1 MTTLTDLGPPAH
13 PAAGTRRSGATPDG
27 QQRARYGRGFWI
39 VGYVFTV
46 TMAFSTIPAPL
57 YVLYQARDHF
67 GALLVTVIFAAYA
80 VGVMASLFLAGHIS
94 DWLGRRRLVAT
105 ALGVNMLSGIAF
117 LAWPTV
123 PGLIAG
129 RVISGISIGM
139 LTATATAYLS
149 ELHAAA
155 RPGEPGRRAEVVA
168 TAANL
173 GGLGLGALLAGLL
186 AQYAGHGLQ
195 LPFLVSEALMAGGAL
210 ALAATPE
217 TVTRPRPRPRYHP
230 QRVSVPA
237 VDRSAFLAAG
247 LATVAAF
254 ALFGLFTSL
263 APGFIAGTLGDRSHA
278 LAGLATFVV
287 FGAAALAQIALSRAA
302 TSRQLRIGLTALTL
316 GLALVTIAVWLPSLT
331 LFLLSGALAGAG
343 AGAAFKGSV
352 STVIAIA
359 PPTRRGETLAG
370 LFLAA
375 YFGIAV
381 PVLGLGVATQFVSA
395 RTAVLGFAAVLV
407 AVAAMAS
414 SSLAAGPGRGGPPS
428 GPAESPPSGGQLRRP
443 SQRGMAAD
451 TRGALSEASSSALTG
466 RSGP

>member
-1 MTTLTDLGPPAH
+1 MTTLTDLVPSAR
-13 PAAGTRRSGATPDG
+13 PAAGTRYSGTAAG
-27 QQRARYGRGFWI
+27 RQQRRSHGRGFWV
-39 VGYVFTV
+39 VGYVFAV

-94 DWLGRRRLVAT
+94 DWLGRRRMVAT
-105 ALGVNMLSGIAF
+105 AVGVNMLSDVVF
-117 LAWPTV
+117 LAWPAV

-129 RVISGISIGM
+129 RVISGIGIGM

-155 RPGEPGRRAEVVA
+155 RPEEPGRRAEVVA

-195 LPFLVSEALMAGGAL
+195 LPFLVSEALMAGGAF

-217 TVTRPRPRPRYHP
+217 TVARPRPRPRYHP

-237 VDRSAFLAAG
+237 AGRSAFSTAG
-247 LATVAAF
+247 LATMAAF

-263 APGFIAGTLGDRSHA
+263 APGFIAGTLGDGSHA
-278 LAGLATFVV
+278 LAGLATFAV
-287 FGAAALAQIALSRAA
+287 FGAAALAQVAVSRAA
-302 TSRQLRIGLTALTL
+302 TSRQLRIGLTALIL

-331 LFLLSGALAGAG
+331 LFLLGGALAGAG

-359 PPTRRGETLAG
+359 SPARRGETLAG

-381 PVLGLGVATQFVSA
+381 PVLVLGLATQFVSA
-395 RTAVLGFAAVLV
+395 QIAVLGFAAVLV
-407 AVAAMAS
+407 AAAVVAS
-414 SSLAAGPGRGGPPS
+414 SRLAAGPGPGGPPPR
-428 GPAESPPSGGQLRRP
+428 PAKSPPSGDKPRRSP
-443 SQRGMAAD
+443 QRGTATDAH
-451 TRGALSEASSSALTG
+451 GALYETSSSVLTG
-466 RSGP
+466 RSLP

>member
-1 MTTLTDLGPPAH
+1 MTTPTDLAPLADLAPPAR
-13 PAAGTRRSGATPDG
+13 PAAGTRRSGATAG
-27 QQRARYGRGFWI
+27 RLQRRHARGFWV
-39 VGYVFTV
+39 VGYVFAV

-94 DWLGRRRLVAT
+94 DWLGRRRMIAT
-105 ALGVNMLSGIAF
+105 ALGVSMLSGIVF

-123 PGLIAG
+123 PGLITG
-129 RVISGISIGM
+129 RVISGAGIGM

-155 RPGEPGRRAEVVA
+155 RPGQPGRRAETVA

-173 GGLGLGALLAGLL
+173 GGLGLGALLAGAL
-186 AQYAGHGLQ
+186 AQFAGHGLQ
-195 LPFLVSEALMAGGAL
+195 LPFLVSEALMASGAL

-217 TVTRPRPRPRYHP
+217 TVTRPRLRPRYRP

-237 VDRSAFLAAG
+237 ADRSAFFAAG

-263 APGFIAGTLGDRSHA
+263 APGFLAGTLGDRSHA

-287 FGAAALAQIALSRAA
+287 FGAAALAQIVLGRAA
-302 TSRQLRIGLTALTL
+302 TSRQLRIGLTALIL

-331 LFLLSGALAGAG
+331 FFLLGGALAGAG

-352 STVIAIA
+352 STVIAMA
-359 PPTRRGETLAG
+359 PAARRSETLAG

-381 PVLGLGVATQFVSA
+381 PVLGLGLATQFVSA
-395 RTAVLGFAAVLV
+395 QTAVLGFAAILM
-407 AVAAMAS
+407 AVA
-414 SSLAAGPGRGGPPS
+414 LAAGRKLAARSADAGVTSDLPVS
-428 GPAESPPSGGQLRRP
+428 RR
-443 SQRGMAAD
+443 SN
-451 TRGALSEASSSALTG
+451 
-466 RSGP
+466 

>member
-1 MTTLTDLGPPAH
+1 MTTLTDLAPSARL
-13 PAAGTRRSGATPDG
+13 AVGTRHPGATPDR
-27 QQRARYGRGFWI
+27 QQRRSYGRGFWV
-39 VGYVFTV
+39 VGYVFAV

-94 DWLGRRRLVAT
+94 DWLGRRRMVAT
-105 ALGVNMLSGIAF
+105 ALGVNILSGIVF
-117 LAWPTV
+117 LAWPAV
-123 PGLIAG
+123 PGLIVG
-129 RVISGISIGM
+129 RVISGISIGL

-186 AQYAGHGLQ
+186 AQYAGHALQ
-195 LPFLVSEALMAGGAL
+195 LPFLVSEALMLGGAL
-210 ALAATPE
+210 ALATTPE
-217 TVTRPRPRPRYHP
+217 TVARPRPGPRYHP

-237 VDRSAFLAAG
+237 ADRSAFFAAG

-254 ALFGLFTSL
+254 ALFGMFTSL
-263 APGFIAGTLGDRSHA
+263 APGFIAQTLGDGSHA
-278 LAGLATFVV
+278 LAGLAAFVV
-287 FGAAALAQIALSRAA
+287 FGAAALAQIAVSRAA
-302 TSRQLRIGLTALTL
+302 TRRQLRVGLTTLIL
-316 GLALVTIAVWLPSLT
+316 GLVLVTIAVWLPSLT
-331 LFLLSGALAGAG
+331 LFLLGGALAGAG
-343 AGAAFKGSV
+343 AGAAFKGSI

-359 PPTRRGETLAG
+359 PPVARGETLAG

-381 PVLGLGVATQFVSA
+381 PVLGLGVATQIVSVQI
-395 RTAVLGFAAVLV
+395 AVLGFAAVLV
-407 AVAAMAS
+407 AVAVVAS
-414 SSLAAGPGRGGPPS
+414 SKAGGRPWHTADSTAPKVPS
-428 GPAESPPSGGQLRRP
+428 A
-443 SQRGMAAD
+443 
-451 TRGALSEASSSALTG
+451 ALSS
-466 RSGP
+466 

>member
-1 MTTLTDLGPPAH
+1 MAPDRQEG
-13 PAAGTRRSGATPDG
+13 RSA
-27 QQRARYGRGFWI
+27 GRGFWI
-39 VGYVFTV
+39 AGYVFAV

-80 VGVMASLFLAGHIS
+80 AGVMASLFLAGHVS
-94 DWLGRRRLVAT
+94 DWLGRRRMIT
-105 ALGVNMLSGIAF
+105 IALAVNMASGIVF
-117 LAWPTV
+117 LAWPAV

-139 LTATATAYLS
+139 LTATATVYLS

-195 LPFLVSEALMAGGAL
+195 LPFLVSEALMLAGAL
-210 ALAATPE
+210 ALAAAPE
-217 TVTRPRPRPRYHP
+217 TVARPRPRPRYHP

-237 VDRSAFLAAG
+237 ADRPAFLAAVF
-247 LATVAAF
+247 ATVAAF
-254 ALFGLFTSL
+254 ALLGLFTSL

-278 LAGLATFVV
+278 LAGLATFAV

-302 TSRQLRIGLTALTL
+302 TSRQLRIGLTALIL
-316 GLALVTIAVWLPSLT
+316 GLAVVTIAVWLPSFT
-331 LFLLSGALAGAG
+331 LFLLGGALAG

-352 STVIAIA
+352 SAVIAIA
-359 PPTRRGETLAG
+359 PHARRGETLAG

-381 PVLGLGVATQFVSA
+381 PVLGLGLATQFVSA
-395 RTAVLGFAAVLV
+395 RIALLGFAAVLV

-414 SSLAAGPGRGGPPS
+414 RLAAGLGHGGPPP
-428 GPAESPPSGGQLRRP
+428 GPTESPPSEGMPWP
-443 SQRGMAAD
+443 SPQRGMAGRLLA
-451 TRGALSEASSSALTG
+451 RAASQKQGQPNA
-466 RSGP
+466 

>member
-1 MTTLTDLGPPAH
+1 MTTQTGPA
-13 PAAGTRRSGATPDG
+13 PAARTAVRTRRSGVTPDA
-27 QQRARYGRGFWI
+27 QRRRTHGRAFWV

-80 VGVMASLFLAGHIS
+80 VGVMASLFLAGHVS
-94 DWLGRRRLVAT
+94 DWLGRRRMVAT
-105 ALGVNMLSGIAF
+105 AVGVNMLSGIVF
-117 LAWPTV
+117 LAWPAV
-123 PGLIAG
+123 PGLITG

-149 ELHAAA
+149 ELHATA

-186 AQYAGHGLQ
+186 AQYAGHALQ
-195 LPFLVSEALMAGGAL
+195 LPFLVSEALMLAGAL

-237 VDRSAFLAAG
+237 ADRSAFFAAILAAVG
-247 LATVAAF
+247 AF

-302 TSRQLRIGLTALTL
+302 TSRQLRIGLSTLTV

-331 LFLLSGALAGAG
+331 FFLLGGAVAGAG

-359 PPTRRGETLAG
+359 PATRRGETLAG

-381 PVLGLGVATQFVSA
+381 PVLGLGLATQFVSTQ
-395 RTAVLGFAAVLV
+395 TAVLGFAAVL
-407 AVAAMAS
+407 AVAAIAS
-414 SSLAAGPGRGGPPS
+414 RKLAAGRAITDRRPGRRI
-428 GPAESPPSGGQLRRP
+428 PAGQG
-443 SQRGMAAD
+443 QATTIATAAN
-451 TRGALSEASSSALTG
+451 SS
-466 RSGP
+466 

>member
-1 MTTLTDLGPPAH
+1 MAPDRQEG
-13 PAAGTRRSGATPDG
+13 RSA
-27 QQRARYGRGFWI
+27 GRGFWI
-39 VGYVFTV
+39 AGYVFAV

-80 VGVMASLFLAGHIS
+80 AGVMASLFLAGHVS
-94 DWLGRRRLVAT
+94 DWLGRRRMIT
-105 ALGVNMLSGIAF
+105 IALAVNMASGIVF
-117 LAWPTV
+117 LAWPAV

-139 LTATATAYLS
+139 LTATATVYLS

-195 LPFLVSEALMAGGAL
+195 LPFLVSEALMLAGAL
-210 ALAATPE
+210 ALAAAPE
-217 TVTRPRPRPRYHP
+217 TVARPRPRPRYHP

-237 VDRSAFLAAG
+237 ADRPAFLAAVF
-247 LATVAAF
+247 ATVAAF
-254 ALFGLFTSL
+254 ALLGLFTSL

-278 LAGLATFVV
+278 LAGLATFAV

-302 TSRQLRIGLTALTL
+302 TSRQLRIGLTALIL
-316 GLALVTIAVWLPSLT
+316 GLAVGTIAVWLPSFT
-331 LFLLSGALAGAG
+331 LFLLGGALAG

-352 STVIAIA
+352 SAVIAIA
-359 PPTRRGETLAG
+359 PHARRGETLAG

-381 PVLGLGVATQFVSA
+381 PVLGLGLATQFVSA
-395 RTAVLGFAAVLV
+395 RIALLGFAAVLV
-407 AVAAMAS
+407 AVAEMAS
-414 SSLAAGPGRGGPPS
+414 RLAADLGHVGPPP
-428 GPAESPPSGGQLRRP
+428 GPTESPPSEGMPWP
-443 SQRGMAAD
+443 SPQRGMAGPLLA
-451 TRGALSEASSSALTG
+451 RAASQKQGQPNA
-466 RSGP
+466 

>member
-1 MTTLTDLGPPAH
+1 MTTLTDLAPSGR
-13 PAAGTRRSGATPDG
+13 PAAGTRHSGATPDR
-27 QQRARYGRGFWI
+27 QQRRSYRRGFWV
-39 VGYVFTV
+39 VGYVFAV

-94 DWLGRRRLVAT
+94 DWLGRRRMVAT
-105 ALGVNMLSGIAF
+105 TLGVNMASGIVF
-117 LAWPTV
+117 LAWPAV
-123 PGLIAG
+123 PGLIVG

-155 RPGEPGRRAEVVA
+155 RPEEPGRRAEVVA

-195 LPFLVSEALMAGGAL
+195 LPFLVSEALMLGGAL

-217 TVTRPRPRPRYHP
+217 TVARPRPRPRYHP

-237 VDRSAFLAAG
+237 ADRSAFFAAG

-263 APGFIAGTLGDRSHA
+263 APGFIAETLGDGSHA

-287 FGAAALAQIALSRAA
+287 FGAAALAQVAVSRAA
-302 TSRQLRIGLTALTL
+302 TSRQLRIGLTALIP

-331 LFLLSGALAGAG
+331 LFLLGGALAGAG

-359 PPTRRGETLAG
+359 PAARRGETLAG

-381 PVLGLGVATQFVSA
+381 PVLGLGLATQFVSA
-395 RTAVLGFAAVLV
+395 QIAVLGFAAVLV
-407 AVAAMAS
+407 AVA
-414 SSLAAGPGRGGPPS
+414 GIPPARA
-428 GPAESPPSGGQLRRP
+428 AESPPSGGKSWRSP
-443 SQRGMAAD
+443 QRGIASDAH
-451 TRGALSEASSSALTG
+451 GALYETSSSVLTG
-466 RSGP
+466 RSLP